1 MNKIIFSILIFTIAL
16 STPGIGQIL
25 KVEVEGE
32 ARFTNFQN
40 YTIEAGNDFPSS
52 IESESEVHISMV
64 YNNLLN
70 TGNNP
75 NQKWRLT
82 IQKSDLTW
90 NSGLNLEARRTGN
103 GFKRKGAGN
112 PNIIDGMTYQ
122 AVTNNPVYFFR
133 GRDEILYIPIQLKV
147 NGFSLVMGA
156 SDFETSIVLTV
167 YDDW

>member
-16 STPGIGQIL
+16 STPSIGQIL

-52 IESESEVHISMV
+52 IESESEVHISMG

-90 NSGLNLEARRTGN
+90 NPGLNLEARRTGN

-112 PNIIDGMTYQ
+112 PNITDGMTYQ

-133 GRDEILYIPIQLKV
+133 GRDEIQYIPIQLKV
-147 NGFSLVMGA
+147 NGFSLLMGA